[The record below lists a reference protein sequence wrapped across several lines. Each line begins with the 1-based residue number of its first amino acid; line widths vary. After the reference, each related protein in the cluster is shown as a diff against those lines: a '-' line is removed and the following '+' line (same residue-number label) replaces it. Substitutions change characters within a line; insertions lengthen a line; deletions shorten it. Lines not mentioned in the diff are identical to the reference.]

1 MTSFQRIIKY
11 LAMAFAMLLIVSII
25 SGICGAIALLTGM
38 KGGSSAGPME
48 SYQVS
53 GNIESLDMEIS
64 AAAL

>member
-38 KGGSSAGPME
+38 KDKIHCK
-48 SYQVS
+48 YD
-53 GNIESLDMEIS
+53 IEIRSKIGCYTMINRDLITS
-64 AAAL
+64 